1 MFAHSKPCL
10 SFLTILSL
18 IGCAHTPSET
28 FTEPQ
33 PRETAWRI
41 GDHAAGLPA
50 DTGLGFIA
58 LPVTQ
63 SAPNEAEPTEAEV
76 APAKTE
82 PAAAEPLPVPSAPTT
97 DAPTTDANATK
108 HRSLTI
114 SLADQT
120 FEYKEDESVVRS
132 GPISSGRPGYPTP
145 SGRFKVL
152 GKDED
157 KVSSR
162 YTNQLGMQAWMPYA
176 IQFYGH
182 YFLHEGWLPGYPDS
196 HGCVRVGEQDARF
209 LFERLRIG
217 DPVLV
222 VN

>member
-1 MFAHSKPCL
+1 MSVASKLKAVVSTSALRALDRRSRQSKRSSLESMFAHSKPCL

-114 SLADQT
+114 SLADQA

-145 SGRFKVL
+145 TGRFKVL
-152 GKDED
+152 GKDEA
-157 KVSSR
+157 
-162 YTNQLGMQAWMPYA
+162 QGLLA
-176 IQFYGH
+176 
-182 YFLHEGWLPGYPDS
+182 LHQPA
-196 HGCVRVGEQDARF
+196 RDAG
-209 LFERLRIG
+209 LDAVC
-217 DPVLV
+217 DPVLRPLFPA
-222 VN
+222 